1 MQSLPPASCS
11 AHCWGLSEQRF
22 EMLSSGNL
30 MYRTVQEKRRN
41 CTTLVCSK
49 ASPVVPS
56 FGEPVLSIQ
65 KRLGGH
71 LECALLPLLDF
82 HANLIYR
89 NFSFHY
95 QRRRSHL
102 LPFPAFAFCPFQIP
116 FAIVISSYVV
126 KSAFCR
132 GRTYPPRSF
141 VPKRNKPYPN
151 SAPGHPSPKLPTPPV
166 HPVCLRRSAVRPD
179 VFARSQVEGS
189 PTN

>member
-132 GRTYPPRSF
+132 GRTYPPGPLF
-141 VPKRNKPYPN
+141 RN
-151 SAPGHPSPKLPTPPV
+151 GTSPIRILLQGI
-166 HPVCLRRSAVRPD
+166 LRRSYQRRLSTRFAFAVAP
-179 VFARSQVEGS
+179 FA
-189 PTN
+189 PTCLREAK